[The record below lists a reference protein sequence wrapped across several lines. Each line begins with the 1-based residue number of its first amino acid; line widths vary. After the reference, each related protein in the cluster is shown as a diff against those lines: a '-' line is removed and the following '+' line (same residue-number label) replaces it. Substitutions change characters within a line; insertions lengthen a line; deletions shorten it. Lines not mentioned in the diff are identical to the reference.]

1 MALEDGGVN
10 NRLPLLV
17 DLRFLDELLIAS
29 RLAMYTGASPLIA
42 LNVSR
47 RILKIIRSELN
58 ESGIAYSDR
67 LIKIHQDRRS

>member
-42 LNVSR
+42 LNVRR
-47 RILKIIRSELN
+47 RILNIIRLCMGSQCNFL
-58 ESGIAYSDR
+58 STGV
-67 LIKIHQDRRS
+67 IHSKKKGF

>member
-29 RLAMYTGASPLIA
+29 RLAIYPGASPLIV
-42 LNVSR
+42 LNVRKS
-47 RILKIIRSELN
+47 
-58 ESGIAYSDR
+58 
-67 LIKIHQDRRS
+67 